1 MIGHIFEL
9 LQCLG
14 ESGSF
19 RDTCT
24 QCEWSRHRISQIYL
38 HRMRLGEFGEIV
50 KQVWSHRRQT
60 EFQLSWGSHIYRLC
74 ALCWIRK
81 SLFKHKN
88 INRKCTCMDTCSTSL
103 SARARVNPKNE
114 LKISSPNGEINLQDE
129 LVKRSFVSWCFWFYS
144 NLSSSYFEAQRSI
157 LRACKFQSQS

>member
-1 MIGHIFEL
+1 MNEVSVGWRSRRMKEWNARLFFFGAVQCDSFIDILASFLDHSNIIEIPPFSLLCSTLDWNDWAHIRAL
-9 LQCLG
+9 TMPC

-81 SLFKHKN
+81 SLFKHK
-88 INRKCTCMDTCSTSL
+88 K
-103 SARARVNPKNE
+103 
-114 LKISSPNGEINLQDE
+114 
-129 LVKRSFVSWCFWFYS
+129 Y
-144 NLSSSYFEAQRSI
+144 
-157 LRACKFQSQS
+157 